1 MLNLNKMQR
10 TIDGLL
16 SVFTKLIKPLEENI
30 AKLNDGIQQNNEEIT
45 RLEEQN
51 STYEGKI
58 KEYDALTANVKKFIG
73 GTE

>member
-16 SVFTKLIKPLEENI
+16 SVFTKLIKTLEDNI
-30 AKLNDGIQQNNEEIT
+30 AKLNSGIQKNKEEIA

-58 KEYDALTANVKKFIG
+58 KEYEALTANVKKFIG
-73 GTE
+73 GAE